1 MYFFYSFLFT
11 LGAILSAPYYLWR
24 HRGRPYRAGAW
35 RERLG
40 ALPASYQQTTA
51 GAIRVHAVS
60 VGETLAVAGLV
71 RELQQ
76 RFPERKV
83 FISHV
88 TPTGRATGE
97 QRLPEVAGR
106 FYLPLDW
113 RWSVERVLRRIQPGL
128 LVIAETELWPNL
140 IRATHDFGARVA
152 LVNARLSE
160 RSCRGYHRLRPFMRR
175 VFAYIDCVCAQS
187 EPDAERFCLIGA
199 APDRVVVS
207 GNLKFDA
214 KPPALGVL
222 PDRLQRALQSAARG
236 PVLVAAS
243 TMPGEE
249 ESVIDA
255 WETVRQR
262 HPQALMIL
270 APRHPNRCEGVA
282 QMLVQRGVSFARR
295 STLKESETEL
305 TSQLATAEVLMV
317 DTIGELAGLFQVADV
332 VFMGGS
338 LVPTGGH
345 NLLEPAYWAKA
356 VIFGPHMENFRDMA
370 ELFLAERAA
379 LQVQD
384 SAGLARCVL
393 GLLGDDAL
401 RNRTGRQAKQVLERE
416 SGATRRVVDQ
426 LTSLLGKGPRKG
438 GASARRTPRGNY

>member
-1 MYFFYSFLFT
+1 MYALYSLLFT
-11 LGAILSAPYYLWR
+11 LGTVLSAPYYLWR
-24 HRGRPYRAGAW
+24 HRGRAYRAGDW

-40 ALPASYQQTTA
+40 ELPASYQQTAA
-51 GAIRVHAVS
+51 GAIWVHAVS
-60 VGETLAVAGLV
+60 VGETLAVAGLA

-76 RFPERKV
+76 RYPERKV

-97 QRLPEVAGR
+97 RRLPDVAGR

-128 LVIAETELWPNL
+128 LVVAETELWPNL
-140 IRATHDFGARVA
+140 LRATHDFGARVA

-160 RSCRGYHRLRPFMRR
+160 RSCRGYRRLRPFMRR
-175 VFAYIDCVCAQS
+175 VFANVDCVCAQS
-187 EPDAERFCLIGA
+187 QPDAERFRLVGA
-199 APDRVVVS
+199 PSGRVVVT

-214 KPPALGVL
+214 KPPALDTSTERLKKGV
-222 PDRLQRALQSAARG
+222 QNAARR

-249 ESVIDA
+249 GPVLDA
-255 WETVRQR
+255 WKAVRQR
-262 HPQALMIL
+262 HLQALMIL
-270 APRHPNRCEGVA
+270 APRHPNRCETVG
-282 QMLVQRGVSFARR
+282 QILVSRGVSFVRR
-295 STLKESETEL
+295 NTLKESE
-305 TSQLATAEVLMV
+305 TSQLATAEVLLL

-356 VIFGPHMENFRDMA
+356 VIFGPHMENFRDTA
-370 ELFLAERAA
+370 ELFLAEHAA
-379 LQVQD
+379 FQVQD
-384 SAGLARCVL
+384 SVGLARCL
-393 GLLGDDAL
+393 LSLLGDTAL
-401 RNRTGRQAKQVLERE
+401 RNQAGRQAKQVLERE
-416 SGATRRVVDQ
+416 SGATRRVLDQ
-426 LTSLLGKGPRKG
+426 LASLL
-438 GASARRTPRGNY
+438 AM

>member
-1 MYFFYSFLFT
+1 MYLFYSLLFT
-11 LGAILSAPYYLWR
+11 LGATLSAPYYLWR
-24 HRGRPYRAGAW
+24 HRGRSSRAGAW

-40 ALPASYQQTTA
+40 VLPASYQQTTA
-51 GAIRVHAVS
+51 GAIWVHAVS
-60 VGETLAVAGLV
+60 VGETLAVAALV

-76 RFPERKV
+76 RFPGRRV

-97 QRLPEVAGR
+97 GRLPDVAGR

-160 RSCRGYHRLRPFMRR
+160 RSCRGYRRLRPFMRR
-175 VFAYIDCVCAQS
+175 VFNYIDCVCAQS
-187 EPDAERFCLIGA
+187 RADAERFCLIGA
-199 APDRVVVS
+199 APDRVVVT

-214 KPPALGVL
+214 KPAASGVL
-222 PDRLQRALQSAARG
+222 SDRLLKVLQSTARG

-249 ESVIDA
+249 EPVIEA
-255 WETVRQR
+255 WKAAREQHRR
-262 HPQALMIL
+262 ALMVL
-270 APRHPNRCEGVA
+270 APRHPNRCETIG
-282 QMLVQRGVSFARR
+282 QMLQSRRVSFVRR
-295 STLKESETEL
+295 STLKEGATEL
-305 TSQLATAEVLMV
+305 ISQLATEEVLLV

-356 VIFGPHMENFRDMA
+356 VIFGPHMENFRDTA

-379 LQVQD
+379 FQVQD
-384 SAGLARCVL
+384 SAELARCVL
-393 GLLGDDAL
+393 SLLGDDDL
-401 RNRTGRQAKQVLERE
+401 RNQTGRQAKRLLERE

-426 LTSLLGKGPRKG
+426 LIPLLGM
-438 GASARRTPRGNY
+438 

>member
-1 MYFFYSFLFT
+1 MLTVYSLLFT
-11 LGAILSAPYYLWR
+11 LGAVLSAPYYLWR
-24 HRGRPYRAGAW
+24 HRGRSNRAGDW

-40 ALPASYQQTTA
+40 KLPASYQQTTA
-51 GAIRVHAVS
+51 GAIWVHAVS

-76 RFPERKV
+76 RYPERRV
-83 FISHV
+83 FMSHV

-97 QRLPEVAGR
+97 GRLSEVAGR

-140 IRATHDFGARVA
+140 LRATHDFGARVA

-160 RSCRGYHRLRPFMRR
+160 RSCRGYRRLRPFMRR
-175 VFAYIDCVCAQS
+175 VFAHVDCVCAQS
-187 EPDAERFCLIGA
+187 QPDAERFCLIGA
-199 APDRVVVS
+199 GLGRVVVT

-214 KPPALGVL
+214 KPPASGMLAQ
-222 PDRLQRALQSAARG
+222 RLKRGLQNAGRS

-249 ESVIDA
+249 GPVLDA
-255 WETVRQR
+255 WRAVRQR
-262 HPQALMIL
+262 HLGALMIL
-270 APRHPNRCEGVA
+270 APRHPNRCETVG
-282 QMLVQRGVSFARR
+282 QMLVSRGVSFVSRT
-295 STLKESETEL
+295 TLRESETEL
-305 TSQLATAEVLMV
+305 VSQLATAEVLLL

-356 VIFGPHMENFRDMA
+356 VIFGPHMDNFRDTA

-379 LQVQD
+379 FQVQG
-384 SAGLARCVL
+384 SVGLARCL
-393 GLLGDDAL
+393 LSLLGDTAL
-401 RNRTGRQAKQVLERE
+401 RNQTGRQAKQVLERE
-416 SGATRRVVDQ
+416 SGATRRVLDQ
-426 LTSLLGKGPRKG
+426 LTSLL
-438 GASARRTPRGNY
+438 AM

>member
-1 MYFFYSFLFT
+1 MPFDLALPFTLYPLTFTVYLLYSFLFT
-11 LGAILSAPYYLWR
+11 VGAIVSAPYYLWR
-24 HRGRPYRAGAW
+24 YRGRRYGAEGW

-40 ALPASYQQTTA
+40 WLPTSYQQTA
-51 GAIRVHAVS
+51 PGAIWVHAVS

-76 RFPERKV
+76 RYPERKV
-83 FISHV
+83 FLSHV

-97 QRLPEVAGR
+97 SRLPDVAGR

-140 IRATHDFGARVA
+140 LRATHDFGARVA

-160 RSCRGYHRLRPFMRR
+160 RSCRGYRRLRPFMRR
-175 VFAYIDCVCAQS
+175 VLAHVDCVCAQS
-187 EPDAERFCLIGA
+187 PAGAERFCLIGA
-199 APDRVVVS
+199 APSRVVVT

-222 PDRLQRALQSAARG
+222 PERLQRALQNAARS

-249 ESVIDA
+249 EPVLDA
-255 WETVRQR
+255 WKAVRQR
-262 HPQALMIL
+262 HVRALMIL
-270 APRHPNRCEGVA
+270 APRHPNRCETVG
-282 QMLVQRGVSFARR
+282 QMLLSRRVSFFRR
-295 STLKESETEL
+295 TELQESETEL
-305 TSQLATAEVLMV
+305 TSQLATADVLLL

-345 NLLEPAYWAKA
+345 NLLEAAYWAKA
-356 VIFGPHMENFRDMA
+356 VIFGPHMENFRDTA
-370 ELFLAERAA
+370 ELFLAEHAA
-379 LQVQD
+379 FQVQD
-384 SAGLARCVL
+384 SDGLARGL
-393 GLLGDDAL
+393 LSLLGDTDL
-401 RNRTGRQAKQVLERE
+401 RNQTGRQAKQVLERE
-416 SGATRRVVDQ
+416 SGATRRVLDQ
-426 LTSLLGKGPRKG
+426 LASLL
-438 GASARRTPRGNY
+438 AM

>member
-1 MYFFYSFLFT
+1 MYLLYSVLLT
-11 LGAILSAPYYLWR
+11 LGGLLTAPYYLWR
-24 HRGRPYRAGAW
+24 YRGRQYGAGAW
-35 RERLG
+35 RERIG
-40 ALPASYQQTTA
+40 VLPASYQQAAA
-51 GAIRVHAVS
+51 GAIWVHAVS

-76 RFPERKV
+76 RYPDRKI
-83 FISHV
+83 FLSHV
-88 TPTGRATGE
+88 TPTGRSAGE
-97 QRLPEVAGR
+97 SRLPDVAGR

-113 RWSVERVLRRIQPGL
+113 RWSVRRVLGRIQPSL
-128 LVIAETELWPNL
+128 LMIAETELWPNL

-160 RSCRGYHRLRPFMRR
+160 RSSKGYRRLRPFMRR
-175 VFAYIDCVCAQS
+175 VFAHVDCVCAQS
-187 EPDAERFCLIGA
+187 PRDAERFYSIGA
-199 APDRVVVS
+199 MPERVVVT

-214 KPPALGVL
+214 KPPALGAWVA
-222 PDRLQRALQSAARG
+222 RLQNVLQKAARG
-236 PVLVAAS
+236 PLLIAAS

-249 ESVIDA
+249 ESVLDA
-255 WETVRQR
+255 WEAVRQR
-262 HPQALMIL
+262 HKRALMIL
-270 APRHPNRCEGVA
+270 APRHPNRCEAVG
-282 QMLVQRGVSFARR
+282 QLLHSRGVSFVRR
-295 STLKESETEL
+295 STLKEGETEL
-305 TSQLATAEVLMV
+305 TSQLAAAEVLLL

-338 LVPTGGH
+338 LAPTGGH

-393 GLLGDDAL
+393 DLLGDDAL
-401 RNRTGRQAKQVLERE
+401 RNQTGREAKQVLERE
-416 SGATRRVVDQ
+416 SGATRRVLDQ
-426 LTSLLGKGPRKG
+426 LAKLL
-438 GASARRTPRGNY
+438 AT

>member
-1 MYFFYSFLFT
+1 MYTLYSLLFS
-11 LGAILSAPYYLWR
+11 LGAVLSAPYYLWH
-24 HRGRPYRAGAW
+24 HRGRSYRAGSW

-40 ALPASYQQTTA
+40 ALPASYQQA
-51 GAIRVHAVS
+51 AVGAIWVHAVS
-60 VGETLAVAGLV
+60 VGETLAVASLV

-76 RFPERKV
+76 RYPERKV
-83 FISHV
+83 FMSHV
-88 TPTGRATGE
+88 TPTGRAIGE
-97 QRLPEVAGR
+97 GRLPDVAGR

-140 IRATHDFGARVA
+140 LCATHDFGARVA

-160 RSCRGYHRLRPFMRR
+160 RSCRGYRRLGPFMRR
-175 VFAYIDCVCAQS
+175 VFTNVDCVCAQS
-187 EPDAERFCLIGA
+187 QPDADRFCLIGA

-214 KPPALGVL
+214 EPPALGVL
-222 PDRLQRALQSAARG
+222 ADRLEGALQRAGRG

-249 ESVIDA
+249 GSVLEA
-255 WETVRQR
+255 WKAVRQVHER
-262 HPQALMIL
+262 AFMIL
-270 APRHPNRCEGVA
+270 APRHPNRCETVG
-282 QMLVQRGVSFARR
+282 QMLLSSGFRFVRR
-295 STLKESETEL
+295 STLGEKESEL
-305 TSQLATAEVLMV
+305 ISQLATSEVLLL
-317 DTIGELAGLFQVADV
+317 DTIGELAGIFQVADV

-356 VIFGPHMENFRDMA
+356 VVFGPHMENFREMA
-370 ELFLAERAA
+370 ELFLAEHAA

-384 SAGLARCVL
+384 SVGLARCL
-393 GLLGDDAL
+393 LSLLGDTAL
-401 RNRTGRQAKQVLERE
+401 RNQTGRQAKQVLDRE
-416 SGATRRVVDQ
+416 SGATRRVLDQ
-426 LTSLLGKGPRKG
+426 LTPLLLM
-438 GASARRTPRGNY
+438 